1 MQRLPTLTPSLL
13 PLSYHLT
20 LLLRLLSLP
29 LLPQPATLRVEVQNR
44 SHLNLLAILTHLT
57 KTKIRILLR
66 NLLRLPGLALPEN

>member
-44 SHLNLLAILTHLT
+44 SHLNLLAILTLT